1 MAMFW
6 GQVYYIWATMAK
18 ELDNFDD
25 EEMDEAALEK
35 FDSEDSLAQTPVVR
49 DYSDRRIL
57 I

>member
-35 FDSEDSLAQTPVVR
+35 FDSEDSLAQTPQVR
-49 DYSDRRIL
+49 DYSDAVS
-57 I
+57 